1 MDLKQYKGQQR
12 NSKQLAKL
20 LKNSLVAG
28 SEQTEVKNVDY
39 YQIVGPVEQVED
51 KEDGWEEIHG
61 NPVSTSLE

>member
-1 MDLKQYKGQQR
+1 M
-12 NSKQLAKL
+12 AKL

-51 KEDGWEEIHG
+51 KEDGREEVHG
-61 NPVSTSLE
+61 NPVGTSLECGRQHRKIWNLIV

>member
-1 MDLKQYKGQQR
+1 M
-12 NSKQLAKL
+12 AKL

-51 KEDGWEEIHG
+51 KEDGREEVHG
-61 NPVSTSLE
+61 NPVSTSLEWGRQHRKI